1 MGMNLRQE
9 FTRPSFRK
17 KLKDKPGEVCV
28 NCESSINIQ
37 YHHIVPLSLGGT
49 NNIKNIVPLCE
60 ECHSKIHNQKNIHWR
75 QLQKE
80 GIRALKERNGGKGIG
95 RPKIT
100 IPAGFEEVY
109 NNWKAREITE
119 KVAMEQLGLKRT
131 TFYSLVKEYKGG

>member
-131 TFYSLVKEYKGG
+131 TFYKLVKEYKGG

>member
-131 TFYSLVKEYKGG
+131 TFYRLVKEYKGG

>member
-17 KLKDKPGEVCV
+17 KLKDKLGEVCV

-100 IPAGFEEVY
+100 IPEGFEEVY
-109 NNWKAREITE
+109 SNWKAREITE

-131 TFYSLVKEYKGG
+131 TFYKLVKEYKGG

>member
-9 FTRPSFRK
+9 FNSNKFRSK
-17 KLKDKPGEVCV
+17 IKELLGGVCV

-80 GIRALKERNGGKGIG
+80 GIRTLKERNNGKGIG

-100 IPAGFEEVY
+100 IPEGFEEVY

-131 TFYSLVKEYKGG
+131 TFYRLVKEYKGG

>member
-17 KLKDKPGEVCV
+17 KLKDKPGDVCV

-131 TFYSLVKEYKGG
+131 TFYKLVKEYKGG